1 MKRSLTSAAVLSALG
16 LALLAPAA
24 AHAQQA
30 LKLPRVSQKATVT
43 QTVGLTDVTI
53 TYSRPGV
60 KGRTIWGDLVPYDQV
75 WRTGANEATTF
86 QVSQD
91 VKINGQAL
99 PAGTYSLHTIPG
111 KTQWTV
117 IFNKTA
123 DQWGSYEYDQKQD
136 ALRIQVTP
144 QPGPNQEL
152 MGFSFP
158 DVQNDKATV
167 EFAWEKVRVPFTV
180 EAGTNEQALA
190 GIRKALSGEVK
201 EWNVPYSAANYVVT
215 AKLPDQA
222 EAMKWIDQSI
232 ALKPTFYNLRL
243 KSQMLDQAGNKKD
256 AVAAAE
262 KAVALGKENSK
273 DVDQG
278 EVAKTEKQIAEWKA
292 SIK

>member
-1 MKRSLTSAAVLSALG
+1 MKRFLTSAAILT
-16 LALLAPAA
+16 LLAPAA

-30 LKLPRVSQKATVT
+30 LKLPRPSPKATVV

-60 KGRTIWGDLVPYDQV
+60 KGRTIWGDLVPYDKV

-123 DQWGSYEYDQKQD
+123 DQWGSYDYDQTKD

-144 QPGPNQEL
+144 AQGLGMHLPRMHMSPGVGQP
-152 MGFSFP
+152 
-158 DVQNDKATV
+158 T
-167 EFAWEKVRVPFTV
+167 
-180 EAGTNEQALA
+180 
-190 GIRKALSGEVK
+190 SG
-201 EWNVPYSAANYVVT
+201 A
-215 AKLPDQA
+215 
-222 EAMKWIDQSI
+222 
-232 ALKPTFYNLRL
+232 
-243 KSQMLDQAGNKKD
+243 
-256 AVAAAE
+256 
-262 KAVALGKENSK
+262 
-273 DVDQG
+273 
-278 EVAKTEKQIAEWKA
+278 
-292 SIK
+292 